1 MVEEN
6 SFFKGWLVGRRLR
19 GRRGNPQGY
28 GAAAAADGAVYDKVS
43 FLSGLA
49 AGLASRGAPLW
60 AFTGEKIR
68 ADHEYALPVG
78 SGIPAD
84 VEAEAKTEYALPVG
98 PGIAGTIEVSAVA
111 EYALPVGPAIEVED
125 VYIGASADY
134 ALPVGEPVETEVGEG

>member
-6 SFFKGWLVGRRLR
+6 SFFKGWLVGRQLR

-68 ADHEYALPVG
+68 ADAEYLLPLG
-78 SGIPAD
+78 EGIPVTLGVVD
-84 VEAEAKTEYALPVG
+84 TG
-98 PGIAGTIEVSAVA
+98 NA
-111 EYALPVGPAIEVED
+111 EYLLP
-125 VYIGASADY
+125 
-134 ALPVGEPVETEVGEG
+134 LGEGIVVEYEEK